1 MISIIP
7 NGAVLPLQ
15 RELWDLRGLAAA
27 RLAADDD
34 DAVRHD
40 DLPQR
45 PRHPRRGQPH
55 QQQAA
60 VAERREV
67 NATAVSADPADGR

>member
-1 MISIIP
+1 M
-7 NGAVLPLQ
+7 
-15 RELWDLRGLAAA
+15 RDLRGLAAA

-45 PRHPRRGQPH
+45 PHHPRRGQPH

-67 NATAVSADPADGR
+67 NAILTRSTVVDEIKMPWLARVQPGTVYL

>member
-1 MISIIP
+1 MISVIP

-55 QQQAA
+55 Q
-60 VAERREV
+60 
-67 NATAVSADPADGR
+67 